1 MKQSALDELDLPV
14 QTTYGHLGSLVLKVP
29 WSKIYSAPV
38 EAYIDKLYL
47 LVVPNNSV
55 RYNAEREEK
64 NKFEAK
70 KAELERIQQA
80 KILEEEKSNKI
91 YKKVFGIIINIRI
104 FILQINLKLI

>member
-1 MKQSALDELDLPV
+1 
-14 QTTYGHLGSLVLKVP
+14 LGSLVLKVP

-38 EAYIDKLYL
+38 EAQIDKLFL

-80 KILEEEKSNKI
+80 KLLEKEK
-91 YKKVFGIIINIRI
+91 GE
-104 FILQINLKLI
+104 